1 MKRVKKSFYDFNF
14 TDDKNEAVELFM
26 YGEITS
32 DKWDDYDVDFQTFK
46 DAIDSISDGGTLNI
60 YQNCY
65 GGECFLA
72 SSIIALMNRAKERG
86 ITINSYIDSLSASAS
101 SWISCASDNLYI
113 YSQSILMLH
122 KPLTV
127 TFGNANDL
135 KKEIELLDKL
145 ENDVMIP
152 IYMKKVRDGVSEDD
166 IRALI
171 ENESWL
177 TADEI
182 QKYFKCELIE
192 SNNLRVASV
201 GEKYKN
207 IYKNIPSQLLSQEET
222 VAECTVT
229 KDEVNAEKAEILDK
243 KIELLRMEINL
254 LKED

>member
-14 TDDKNEAVELFM
+14 TDDKNNFVDLYM
-26 YGEITS
+26 YGDITS
-32 DKWDDYDVDFQTFK
+32 DKWSEYDVDFQTFK

-113 YSQSILMLH
+113 YSQSIMMLH
-122 KPLTV
+122 KPLTF
-127 TFGNANDL
+127 TFGNAIDL
-135 KKEIELLDKL
+135 AKEIELLDKM

-152 IYMKKVRDGVSEDD
+152 IYMNKAREGITEDD
-166 IRALI
+166 IKELV
-171 ENESWL
+171 NKESWL
-177 TADEI
+177 SASEI

-192 SNNLRVASV
+192 ANNLKVASV
-201 GEKYKN
+201 NNKYQN
-207 IYKNIPSQLLSQEET
+207 VYKNIPSELLEKHEDEALLENEE
-222 VAECTVT
+222 
-229 KDEVNAEKAEILDK
+229 KMKILNK
-243 KIELLRMEINL
+243 KIELLKSEIDL
-254 LKED
+254 LK